1 MEDNMLDFVGTIAV
15 TASIM
20 IAVNAVISVLEV
32 PRTAKLALTGIVGV
46 WIGLQVALAS
56 AGAFAGPFSR
66 EFPVIGLMLVI
77 PLVATAAA
85 AGLSQ
90 SARVAL
96 LTLPQPLLIGL
107 NVMRLVG
114 AFFLLLAASGRLSGP
129 FPGSAGWGDIVTAL
143 LAVPLAFAIT
153 RRPLPNATFWW
164 NVLGT
169 LDLVAA
175 ITLGTLSAGGT
186 PFQVIHAGV
195 GPEAV
200 SQLPWSLI
208 PTVLV
213 PFFLILHGVI
223 FAQLRVAVP
232 QELATR

>member
-1 MEDNMLDFVGTIAV
+1 MLDFAGTIIV
-15 TASIM
+15 TASIV
-20 IAVNAVISVLEV
+20 IVVNAVISALEI
-32 PRTAKLALTGIVGV
+32 PRTAKLVLTGIVGL

-66 EFPVIGLMLVI
+66 EFPVIGLMLVV
-77 PLVATAAA
+77 PLAATAVAA
-85 AGLSQ
+85 WVSQ
-90 SARVAL
+90 SVRSAL
-96 LTLPQPLLIGL
+96 IALPQPLLIGL

-143 LAVPLAFAIT
+143 LAVPLAFAVA
-153 RRPLPNATFWW
+153 RRPMPNATFWW

-169 LDLVAA
+169 LDLLAA
-175 ITLGTLSAGGT
+175 ITLGTISAEGT
-186 PFQVIHAGV
+186 PFQMIHAGV
-195 GPEAV
+195 GSEAV
-200 SQLPWSLI
+200 WHLPWSLI

-223 FAQLRVAVP
+223 FAQLRVAAP
-232 QELATR
+232 QGWATR

>member
-1 MEDNMLDFVGTIAV
+1 MLVVPLIA
-15 TASIM
+15 T
-20 IAVNAVISVLEV
+20 
-32 PRTAKLALTGIVGV
+32 
-46 WIGLQVALAS
+46 
-56 AGAFAGPFSR
+56 AGAAW
-66 EFPVIGLMLVI
+66 V
-77 PLVATAAA
+77 
-85 AGLSQ
+85 SQ
-90 SARVAL
+90 SVRAAL
-96 LTLPQPLLIGL
+96 IALPQPLLIGL

-143 LAVPLAFAIT
+143 LAVPLAFAVA
-153 RRPLPNATFWW
+153 RRPMPNAAFWW

-169 LDLVAA
+169 FDLLAA

-186 PFQVIHAGV
+186 PFQLIHAGV

-223 FAQLRVAVP
+223 FAQLRAAAP
-232 QELATR
+232 QGLATR